1 MFFPASRSTPR
12 YYTFFLISAK
22 NPKSEEKNGICF
34 LVIHWINNE
43 PKKNNK
49 CWNLQTKY
57 SLIKNYN
64 FCIFDKSG
72 ITSVNIYPLTAWY
85 ISIKRVYRTYFF
97 LKRWI
102 FLWGVFRKWPRHN
115 VYFYTQKRFF
125 LGLGVF
131 SWYYY
136 AYIWILHRKILKK
149 DYF

>member
-1 MFFPASRSTPR
+1 MDFGENNGLYWLIWSRSLQWYQPHLNWIVRFFFNGQLKKKIVLFFSASHSTPR

-22 NPKSEEKNGICF
+22 NPKSEEKNGTCF

-85 ISIKRVYRTYFF
+85 ISIKRVYRTFF
-97 LKRWI
+97 
-102 FLWGVFRKWPRHN
+102 
-115 VYFYTQKRFF
+115 FF
-125 LGLGVF
+125 KKVNFFMRCF
-131 SWYYY
+131 S
-136 AYIWILHRKILKK
+136 
-149 DYF
+149 